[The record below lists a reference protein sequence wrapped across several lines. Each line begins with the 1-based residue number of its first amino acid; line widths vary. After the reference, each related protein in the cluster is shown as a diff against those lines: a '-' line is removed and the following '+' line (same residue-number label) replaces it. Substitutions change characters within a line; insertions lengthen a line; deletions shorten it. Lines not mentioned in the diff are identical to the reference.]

1 MLSTP
6 HPKPARSSHAPPSQA
21 LEGGSVG
28 EATSVDG
35 TLRVQ
40 LPDAGSSVLQVLL
53 RFLYLDQ
60 FEPHLLASTKL
71 SITAAVRAALPPP
84 AGGTVPS
91 ALDEEELL
99 TLRTIDGTLRPLLPA
114 RPLPLQS
121 RSTPLRTPSLPLP
134 DPYPDPSP
142 RELPPLHLTG
152 LVELLQLINLF
163 HRPPDERPPAL
174 SRLVQLC
181 ERGVAQR
188 ITTRT
193 VVPIVHAVAQ
203 LRAPQLERYCFRML
217 CVHFDELQRA
227 GALSALPTPLTAR
240 LFLLRSAAPLQ
251 DALTHGRVDALVF
264 LLTPE
269 GEAALVA
276 LAAAAPAEL
285 PDGAP
290 TDGGALLRALDARG
304 RTALEMA
311 LAVDDVSSATLLL
324 GRGATAD
331 TMAAGGDDT
340 LLHAVCAHELPLPR
354 AADVA
359 DGADLRL
366 AELLLSHGATLN
378 APNGRGET
386 PLDICLF
393 RGSAALARML
403 LGQGAISTLATA
415 EGGCLLHAAAAASRH
430 DVLEAAL
437 PVLAQVQINLNQADA
452 LGRTPLHTAV
462 READERI
469 VAQLLAA
476 GASTEA
482 RDDDGSTPLQCAVQ
496 RGSLP
501 IVGAL
506 LAKGADTNVL
516 SADGVPVLVLAA
528 EHSPPIAFALLE
540 ARANPN
546 LADGVGRTALEV
558 AVAHGAIELCEAL
571 LATGA
576 QPTKRKD
583 SLGNTSLHTAV
594 ALGSEPL
601 VRLLLSKKAE
611 IEQQNR
617 KGCTPL
623 LLASEAGQTGV
634 VQQLLGA
641 SAGLHLCDSSNRSAL
656 ELALEHNHL
665 ETLATLL
672 HQACVDING
681 ITKRGSSLLHLAAE
695 LGDEERVTFLLRQH
709 AQVDVLNPN
718 GETPLHWACSLG
730 HLNAVRCLVQA
741 GASAMLHERVQG
753 MTPLH
758 AACGGRSQP
767 AVLALLIQRCEYMQ
781 WNGNPQRANLLDAAK
796 NTPLHTST
804 KLSPQPLKNFP
815 ILLEHGANPNLQ
827 NVQGQA
833 VLHLLAERAVRQ
845 QQLASTQL
853 ADGAQ
858 PGAGAP
864 PPELPMARML
874 DMLSEACTLQLDA
887 QEAESGNTAL
897 HIAAFG
903 GCIEMAQQLV
913 CLGASVG
920 LPNRDGFT
928 ALDSM
933 QPTGTGRSLQS
944 LLLAKVAKPPSWTPD
959 RLVNNCQQ
967 CKLPFNRADP
977 NMARKHHCRHCGRCV
992 CSLCSARRL
1001 PIPKFGST
1009 QDERVCLLCERVLTT
1024 ASAAQMP

>member
-1 MLSTP
+1 M
-6 HPKPARSSHAPPSQA
+6 
-21 LEGGSVG
+21 
-28 EATSVDG
+28 
-35 TLRVQ
+35 
-40 LPDAGSSVLQVLL
+40 
-53 RFLYLDQ
+53 
-60 FEPHLLASTKL
+60 
-71 SITAAVRAALPPP
+71 
-84 AGGTVPS
+84 
-91 ALDEEELL
+91 
-99 TLRTIDGTLRPLLPA
+99 
-114 RPLPLQS
+114 
-121 RSTPLRTPSLPLP
+121 
-134 DPYPDPSP
+134 
-142 RELPPLHLTG
+142 
-152 LVELLQLINLF
+152 
-163 HRPPDERPPAL
+163 
-174 SRLVQLC
+174 
-181 ERGVAQR
+181 
-188 ITTRT
+188 
-193 VVPIVHAVAQ
+193 
-203 LRAPQLERYCFRML
+203 
-217 CVHFDELQRA
+217 
-227 GALSALPTPLTAR
+227 
-240 LFLLRSAAPLQ
+240 
-251 DALTHGRVDALVF
+251 
-264 LLTPE
+264 
-269 GEAALVA
+269 
-276 LAAAAPAEL
+276 
-285 PDGAP
+285 
-290 TDGGALLRALDARG
+290 
-304 RTALEMA
+304 
-311 LAVDDVSSATLLL
+311 LL
-324 GRGATAD
+324 GRGA
-331 TMAAGGDDT
+331 
-340 LLHAVCAHELPLPR
+340 V
-354 AADVA
+354 
-359 DGADLRL
+359 
-366 AELLLSHGATLN
+366 
-378 APNGRGET
+378 
-386 PLDICLF
+386 
-393 RGSAALARML
+393 
-403 LGQGAISTLATA
+403 STLATA
-415 EGGCLLHAAAAASRH
+415 QGGCLLHAAAASARH

-437 PVLAQVQINLNQADA
+437 PVLARVQINLNQADA

-476 GASTEA
+476 GANTEA
-482 RDDDGSTPLQCAVQ
+482 RDDDGLTPLQCAVQ
-496 RGSLP
+496 RGAP
-501 IVGAL
+501 PVVGAL
-506 LAKGADTNVL
+506 LDQGADTNVL
-516 SADGVPVLVLAA
+516 SAEGVPVLVLAA

-540 ARANPN
+540 AGANPN
-546 LADGVGRTALEV
+546 LADGVGRAALEV
-558 AVAHGAIELCEAL
+558 AVAQGAVELCEAL
-571 LATGA
+571 LAKGA

-583 SLGNTSLHTAV
+583 ALGNTSLHTAV
-594 ALGSEPL
+594 ALGSERL
-601 VRLLLSKKAE
+601 VRLLLGKKAE
-611 IEQQNR
+611 VEQQNR
-617 KGCTPL
+617 RGCTPL
-623 LLASEAGQTGV
+623 LLASEAGQKGV
-634 VQQLLGA
+634 VQQLLDV

-804 KLSPQPLKNFP
+804 KLAPQPLKNFP

-827 NVQGQA
+827 NVQGQS

-853 ADGAQ
+853 ADGA

-887 QEAESGNTAL
+887 QEAESGNTPL

-992 CSLCSARRL
+992 CSLCSARRM

-1009 QDERVCLLCERVLTT
+1009 QDERVCLLCERVL
-1024 ASAAQMP
+1024 ASASAGQLP